1 VLVLHDFDVSGF
13 SIFGTLGTTNRRYRF
28 RNKVPVID
36 IGLRLSDVERL
47 SLQSEPV
54 ETKGDW
60 DKRAK
65 TLKMHGAL
73 PAEIEFLRD
82 QRVELDAMTAPEFV
96 AFLEGKLVENGVSKV
111 VPDAKTVEL
120 HARRVVEQVLAEKA
134 MLKMLVKIHK
144 KAELVPLPENLMQR
158 IRDTFQDSPAIS
170 WDTALAN
177 IVREACQ
184 AGNGAQG
191 KGNSM

>member
-1 VLVLHDFDVSGF
+1 MP
-13 SIFGTLGTTNRRYRF
+13 RRYRF

-82 QRVELDAMTAPEFV
+82 QRVELNAMTAPEFV

-134 MLKMLVKIHK
+134 MLKMLAKIHK

-184 AGNGAQG
+184 EGNDGNDARTKG
-191 KGNSM
+191 KSM